1 MKKIMFNDKY
11 GLTEA
16 VLAKRK
22 TQTRR
27 ILNPTM
33 LFKRLDTYEGWTKQ
47 SIADWKESC
56 KRRLYKAEGE
66 ELKEMLDYALE
77 HSPYKVGEKVAI
89 AQRYIDLVNN
99 DEFYRLCGI
108 HGMPLECIKYEKGC
122 ENKMFVKADLMPHH
136 IRITD
141 IRVERLHD
149 ISDEDCISEGIG
161 IRPDDI
167 QEYGVKY
174 VKGELTLWICG
185 DSPLE
190 AYTVLIDKVSGK
202 GTWES
207 NPYVFVYEFELID

>member
-1 MKKIMFNDKY
+1 MKKIMFNDKF

-27 ILNPTM
+27 IIPSADHKN
-33 LFKRLDTYEGWTKQ
+33 RRYEGAPKLTNPNGTKSVLAQ
-47 SIADWKESC
+47 FSDKRVLSAYAINEVVSIAQA
-56 KRRLYKAEGE
+56 YKNIPKFQQLSKQAVE
-66 ELKEMLDYALE
+66 ELKQ
-77 HSPYKVGEKVAI
+77 SPGW
-89 AQRYIDLVNN
+89 N
-99 DEFYRLCGI
+99 
-108 HGMPLECIKYEKGC
+108 
-122 ENKMFVKADLMPHH
+122 NKMFVKADLMPHH

-141 IRVERLHD
+141 IRVERLND

-161 IRPDDI
+161 IRPDNI

-190 AYTVLIDKVSGK
+190 AYTVLIDEVSGK
-202 GTWES
+202 GTWNS
-207 NPYVFVYEFELID
+207 NPYVFVYDFRFID

>member
-11 GLTEA
+11 GLTKA
-16 VLAKRK
+16 VLAERK

-27 ILNPTM
+27 IIPSADQEN
-33 LFKRLDTYEGWTKQ
+33 RRYEGAPKLTNPNGTKSVLAQ
-47 SIADWKESC
+47 FSD
-56 KRRLYKAEGE
+56 KRVLSA
-66 ELKEMLDYALE
+66 YAINE
-77 HSPYKVGEKVAI
+77 VVAI
-89 AQRYIDLVNN
+89 AQAYKNIPKFPQLSKQAVEELKQSPGWN
-99 DEFYRLCGI
+99 
-108 HGMPLECIKYEKGC
+108 
-122 ENKMFVKADLMPHH
+122 NKMFVKADLMPHH

-161 IRPDDI
+161 IRPDNI

-190 AYTVLIDKVSGK
+190 AYTVLIDEVSGK
-202 GTWES
+202 GTWNS
-207 NPYVFVYEFELID
+207 NPYVFVYDFRFID